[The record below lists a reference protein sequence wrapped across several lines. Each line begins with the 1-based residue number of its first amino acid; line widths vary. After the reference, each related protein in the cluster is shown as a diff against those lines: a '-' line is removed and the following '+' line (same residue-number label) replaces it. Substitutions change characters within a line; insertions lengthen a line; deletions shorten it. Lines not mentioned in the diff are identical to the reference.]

1 MIMKQHWLYLP
12 ATRRKLWIAGISI
25 LVLAVIAEFFIHLH
39 AYFSIVKFVGFYAV
53 YGFMSCVIL
62 IVIARLLGLLLKR
75 KEDYY
80 DK

>member
-25 LVLAVIAEFFIHLH
+25 LVLTVIAEFFIHLH
-39 AYFSIVKFVGFYAV
+39 AYFSITEFFGFYAV
-53 YGFMSCVIL
+53 YGFLSCVIL
-62 IVIARLLGLLLKR
+62 IVIAKLLGWLLKR

-80 DK
+80 DE